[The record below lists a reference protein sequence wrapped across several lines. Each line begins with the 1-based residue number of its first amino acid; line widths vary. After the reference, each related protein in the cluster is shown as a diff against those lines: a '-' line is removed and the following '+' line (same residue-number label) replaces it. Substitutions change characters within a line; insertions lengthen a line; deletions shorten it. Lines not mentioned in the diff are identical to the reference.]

1 MALFKGNIGQLN
13 DGQWVTSIYALASRH
28 RQAWTRLSLL
38 ATWGL
43 LDARGHCLAAAPVHV
58 EPELLH
64 LVRVAVVLVARHTQ
78 VKVLTHGAVVPRLH
92 GLGARVAVVHKLVLA
107 LRNTL

>member
-1 MALFKGNIGQLN
+1 MSFEGNFGQLN
-13 DGQWVTSIYALASRH
+13 DGQWVKSICVGIPALAGMD
-28 RQAWTRLSLL
+28 QAHLHCLL
-38 ATWGL
+38 GV
-43 LDARGHCLAAAPVHV
+43 ARGHCLAAAPVQV

-78 VKVLTHGAVVPRLH
+78 VKVLAHGAVVPRLH

-107 LRNTL
+107 LSNTL